1 MKLNKILKEKKMSVK
16 QLSEQTG
23 INYGTMLKYSSGERN
38 ITVKAAKKIGKV
50 LDVPWWEFFEEETD

>member
-1 MKLNKILKEKKMSVK
+1 MSVK

-38 ITVKAAKKIGKV
+38 ISVKAAKKISKV
-50 LDVPWWEFFEEETD
+50 LDVPWWKFFEDETD